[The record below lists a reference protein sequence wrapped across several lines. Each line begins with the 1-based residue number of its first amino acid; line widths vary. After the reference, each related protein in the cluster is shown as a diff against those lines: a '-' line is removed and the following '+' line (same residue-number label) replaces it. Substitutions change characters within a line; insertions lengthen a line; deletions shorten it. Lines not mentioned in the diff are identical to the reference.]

1 MGICDIVSVSAL
13 QRLLSSVELVQM
25 YVSHMAWLRSEVV
38 NNRVI
43 ESMLIATGLVVLA
56 ILIQN
61 R

>member
-1 MGICDIVSVSAL
+1 
-13 QRLLSSVELVQM
+13 
-25 YVSHMAWLRSEVV
+25 MAWLKSDVV
-38 NNRVI
+38 SNRMI